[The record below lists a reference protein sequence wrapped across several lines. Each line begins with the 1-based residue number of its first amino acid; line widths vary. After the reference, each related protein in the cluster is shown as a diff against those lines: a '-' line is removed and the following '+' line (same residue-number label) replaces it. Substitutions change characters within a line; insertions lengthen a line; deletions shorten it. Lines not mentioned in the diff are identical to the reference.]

1 MRIYVFEYIT
11 GGGMLDASLSPSL
24 VREGDLMLRALASDL
39 GAIDGIQCLITRD
52 ARLAPLRLAAD
63 CWCVRTPEQFAETW
77 AEALDLA
84 DAVWP
89 IVPEHQAAL
98 ERVTEAIL
106 SAGKILLNSRPD
118 AIRATASKLQTL
130 RLLEGAG
137 VPVVPTFG
145 PNDVLP
151 DIKGRWVLKPDD
163 GVGCLGIRVF
173 KDRDALCRAWDR
185 LDGGCLCVAQPFVKG
200 TAASLSLVA
209 KEGEAALL
217 AVNRQRVALMDDT
230 LVLLGCVV
238 NGLDLA
244 DGRLHGIADA
254 IAAAFPN
261 LWGYVG
267 VDLMLT
273 PEGPLLLEVNPRLT
287 SSYAGLTEALGL
299 NPAELVLDL
308 HAGRRPQR
316 RGSSAGVPVEICL
329 EVAGVA

>member
-11 GGGMLDASLSPSL
+11 GGGMLDTNLPPSL

-39 GAIDGIQCLITRD
+39 GSIDGIQCLITRD

-63 CWCVRTPEQFAETW
+63 CWSVRTPEQFAETW

-106 SAGKILLNSRPD
+106 AAGKGLLNSRPH
-118 AIRATASKLQTL
+118 AVRATASKLQTL
-130 RLLEGAG
+130 RLLEDAG
-137 VPVVPTFG
+137 IPVVPTFG

-163 GVGCLGIRVF
+163 GAGCLGIRVF

-185 LDGGCLCVAQPFVKG
+185 LDGACPCVAQPFING

-209 KEGEAALL
+209 KDGEAVLL
-217 AVNRQRVALMDDT
+217 AVNRQRVALMDET

-238 NGLDLA
+238 NGLDLT
-244 DGRLHGIADA
+244 DERLHGLADA
-254 IAAAFPN
+254 VAAAYPG

-273 PEGPLLLEVNPRLT
+273 PDGPLVLEVNPRLT

-299 NPAELVLDL
+299 NPAELVLGL
-308 HAGRRPQR
+308 HDGQRPRRPE
-316 RGSSAGVPVEICL
+316 SSPGLPVEICL
-329 EVAGVA
+329 EFAGVA